1 MSMKVTDAFYRES
14 MIGEDK
20 ERELNYLDIIKTS
33 NDNTFYLIEQFFNFG
48 LFNRSFSIAL
58 FCATVFS
65 I

>member
-20 ERELNYLDIIKTS
+20 ERELNYLDIVKTT
-33 NDNTFYLIEQFFNFG
+33 NDNTFYLVEQFFNFG

-58 FCATVFS
+58 FCVTVFS